1 MGTPLI
7 SKKLFNRIRRHL
19 PVQKYRKR
27 VSDRKV
33 ISGILWVI
41 RTGSAW
47 RQLPEF
53 FGKWTTIYSRFKRW
67 SKAGIFEKIFKI
79 FAKRVNKQ
87 CHAMMD
93 STYVKAHRTASIC
106 ACKDKDR
113 KIGTSRGGK
122 TTKIHILCNEAG
134 IPFEYIITGG
144 EVHDVKMALELLG
157 KHPIKGLIAD
167 KAYGSKE
174 VRDELERR
182 NIEICIPP
190 KSNSKC
196 PWTYDEELYRKRHKV
211 ENIFA
216 KLKDPKG
223 IALRMCRCAHT
234 FTSFVS
240 LTLIRLY
247 F

>member
-19 PVQKYRKR
+19 PVQKSRKR
-27 VSDRKV
+27 ISDRKV

-47 RQLPEF
+47 RQLPKF

-122 TTKIHILCNEAG
+122 TTKIHILSNEAG
-134 IPFEYIITGG
+134 ILFKYKL
-144 EVHDVKMALELLG
+144 EVG
-157 KHPIKGLIAD
+157 K
-167 KAYGSKE
+167 
-174 VRDELERR
+174 
-182 NIEICIPP
+182 
-190 KSNSKC
+190 
-196 PWTYDEELYRKRHKV
+196 
-211 ENIFA
+211 
-216 KLKDPKG
+216 
-223 IALRMCRCAHT
+223 
-234 FTSFVS
+234 FV
-240 LTLIRLY
+240 T
-247 F
+247 

>member
-1 MGTPLI
+1 
-7 SKKLFNRIRRHL
+7 
-19 PVQKYRKR
+19 
-27 VSDRKV
+27 
-33 ISGILWVI
+33 
-41 RTGSAW
+41 
-47 RQLPEF
+47 
-53 FGKWTTIYSRFKRW
+53 
-67 SKAGIFEKIFKI
+67 
-79 FAKRVNKQ
+79 
-87 CHAMMD
+87 MMD
-93 STYVKAHRTASIC
+93 STYIKAHRTASIC

-122 TTKIHILCNEAG
+122 TTKTHILCNEDG
-134 IPFEYIITGG
+134 IPFNFIITSG
-144 EVHDVKMALELLG
+144 EVHDVKVALELLG

-174 VRDELERR
+174 VRAELERR

-190 KSNSKC
+190 KSNSKA
-196 PWTYDEELYRKRHKV
+196 PWPYDKKLYRKRHKV

-240 LTLIRLY
+240 LTLIKLY